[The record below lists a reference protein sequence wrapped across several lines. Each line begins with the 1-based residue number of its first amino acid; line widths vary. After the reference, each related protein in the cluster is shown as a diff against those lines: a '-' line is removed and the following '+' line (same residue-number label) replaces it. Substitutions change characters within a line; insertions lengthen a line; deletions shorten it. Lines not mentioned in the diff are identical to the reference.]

1 MTRYRLRLWDEFMAD
16 QPATPGPLAGTD
28 HTVSDWCRFDRRY
41 GVLVSEANQQPTEQE
56 IREYLSRLRSAP
68 AGQVIPEILY
78 GLLNAAQAKLG
89 RRDGR
94 LMIDLSGLVL
104 EHARRHLPAAEVAQ
118 MDQLLAQLRIS
129 QVRAENELAASGEAE
144 PNDLS
149 EMPTPPQST
158 QPAAQ
163 QPPTPKLWVPGQNL

>member
-1 MTRYRLRLWDEFMAD
+1 M
-16 QPATPGPLAGTD
+16 
-28 HTVSDWCRFDRRY
+28 SS
-41 GVLVSEANQQPTEQE
+41 VSEPNQQPTEQE

-68 AGQVIPEILY
+68 VGQVVPEILY

-104 EHARRHLPAAEVAQ
+104 DHARRHLPAAEVAQ

-129 QVRAENELAASGEAE
+129 QVHAESELAGKGEAE
-144 PNDLS
+144 PNALS
-149 EMPTPPQST
+149 EVPTPPQT
-158 QPAAQ
+158 TPPAT
-163 QPPTPKLWVPGQNL
+163 PPALGPKLWVPGQKL

>member
-1 MTRYRLRLWDEFMAD
+1 MTRFRRRLRVEFIAE
-16 QPATPGPLAGTD
+16 QPATPGLWPERD
-28 HTVSDWCRFDRRY
+28 HAVSDWCRFDRRY

-56 IREYLSRLRSAP
+56 IREYLSRLRTAP
-68 AGQVIPEILY
+68 AGQVVPEILY

-104 EHARRHLPAAEVAQ
+104 DHARPHLPAAEVTQ
-118 MDQLLAQLRIS
+118 LDQLLAQLRIS
-129 QVRAENELAASGEAE
+129 QVRAENELATKGEAE

-149 EMPTPPQST
+149 EMPTPPQTT

-163 QPPTPKLWVPGQNL
+163 QPPAPKLWVPGRNL

>member
-1 MTRYRLRLWDEFMAD
+1 MAD
-16 QPATPGPLAGTD
+16 QPATPGHLAGTD
-28 HTVSDWCRFDRRY
+28 HAVSDWCRFDRRY

-56 IREYLSRLRSAP
+56 IREYLSRLRTAP

-118 MDQLLAQLRIS
+118 MDQMLAQLRIS
-129 QVRAENELAASGEAE
+129 QVRAENELAARGEAE

-149 EMPTPPQST
+149 EMPTPPQSP